1 MIIGRCAMS
10 QTTDEIVREYKL
22 KKYYT
27 NKKRKQCIVDEK
39 KQCDKCNYSE
49 ICENAEVDNEV

>member
-1 MIIGRCAMS
+1 MS
-10 QTTDEIVREYKL
+10 RTADEIDREYKL

-49 ICENAEVDNEV
+49 ICIEKEER